1 MPIRVRT
8 LAAVSLAAMLAACTA
23 TAPQPDA
30 AHAPAAGV
38 AAEGAAPIPASAPPA
53 ATQPAKPPRMA
64 APLPAQRK
72 AGGDTVTV
80 DRSCDTD
87 ADCAVKDVGNC
98 CGYYPSCVNKDSPT
112 DPEGVKAQCAKGG
125 MSSVCGF
132 PEISACTCNAGTCE
146 SAGGGRGEMSM
157 PTRS

>member
-1 MPIRVRT
+1 MRRST
-8 LAAVSLAAMLAACTA
+8 LLSSLALGCLLSLLAACAAPASSNGSSDTA
-23 TAPQPDA
+23 TPPTAETTPPKPMSSPYPA
-30 AHAPAAGV
+30 REAAPA
-38 AAEGAAPIPASAPPA
+38 
-53 ATQPAKPPRMA
+53 
-64 APLPAQRK
+64 
-72 AGGDTVTV
+72 VTV
-80 DRSCDTD
+80 DYSCRSN

-98 CGYYPSCVNKDSPT
+98 CGYYPACVNKDSPT